1 MADRANIEKL
11 AAEPDVLDQL
21 AASLAPSI
29 YGHRTIKK
37 GLLMLLL
44 GGDDRQPQPFKKHV
58 MHMQGLFCYFQ
69 HHVCGIPWHH
79 RMP

>member
-44 GGDDRQPQPFKKHV
+44 GGNNQQTQPFKKHV
-58 MHMQGLFCYFQ
+58 MHIHAQF
-69 HHVCGIPWHH
+69 
-79 RMP
+79 